1 MSNLLVHSPVV
12 GYLFKMIHKEQN
24 VDSNEP
30 SKANLEYKSRQSDIS
45 NLMLLSPV
53 AFHTSKYRGL
63 PGGEIVDHCRQ
74 KAKKTK
80 KNKTLKD
87 KSVKD

>member
-1 MSNLLVHSPVV
+1 MSNLLVRSPVV

-63 PGGEIVDHCRQ
+63 PGGELSIIADKRLKRQ
-74 KAKKTK
+74 KRIK
-80 KNKTLKD
+80 
-87 KSVKD
+87 V

>member
-53 AFHTSKYRGL
+53 AFHTSKYRGP
-63 PGGEIVDHCRQ
+63 PGGGNCRSLQ
-74 KAKKTK
+74 TK
-80 KNKTLKD
+80 G
-87 KSVKD
+87 